1 MLALCHYESQMPTR
15 LGSQYK
21 SISIDGGESWTRPQP
36 TVLTG
41 TGVPC
46 IVSRVPTTG
55 DMLVI
60 WHNNADT
67 PRAEGNRDRTP
78 LTAAISCDEG
88 QTWGNSRDLEAEPDQ
103 VAAWTYPVVTWVK
116 DTALVT

>member
-1 MLALCHYESQMPTR
+1 
-15 LGSQYK
+15 
-21 SISIDGGESWTRPQP
+21 
-36 TVLTG
+36 
-41 TGVPC
+41 
-46 IVSRVPTTG
+46 
-55 DMLVI
+55 MLVI

-103 VAAWTYPVVTWVK
+103 VAAWTYPAVTWVE
-116 DTALVT
+116 DTALVTCFEYSAGHPLKLTALSADWFYG